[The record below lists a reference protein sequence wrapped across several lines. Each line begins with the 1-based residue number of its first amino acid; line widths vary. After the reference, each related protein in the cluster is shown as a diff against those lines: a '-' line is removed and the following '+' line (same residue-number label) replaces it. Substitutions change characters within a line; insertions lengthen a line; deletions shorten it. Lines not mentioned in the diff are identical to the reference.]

1 MVGRVPLHQ
10 SLVMPIAFHGS
21 VDYRKRP
28 QLALDRF
35 RLDLARRRCAA
46 HLLVTLADKFFVA
59 PLRDDAL
66 DRLGLLLQE
75 PTRFLW

>member
-1 MVGRVPLHQ
+1 
-10 SLVMPIAFHGS
+10 MPIAFHGA

-35 RLDLARRRCAA
+35 RLDLVRRRCGAR
-46 HLLVTLADKFFVA
+46 LLVTLAEKFSVA
-59 PLRDDAL
+59 LLRDDAP

-75 PTRFLW
+75 PPRFLR